1 MQASFSDC
9 ARHFIY
15 DISPD
20 VILFLIVLVC
30 VAYNGMWYQA
40 RVQALETSLMKME
53 EEVLELTASWN
64 EMEEEVKELTTS
76 LTNSN
81 RYGGQRLMGCSRA
94 PSQYSQ

>member
-15 DISPD
+15 DIRPD

-30 VAYNGMWYQA
+30 FAYTVMWYQA
-40 RVQALETSLMKME
+40 RVQALETSLMEME
-53 EEVLELTASWN
+53 GEVLELDASLKQ
-64 EMEEEVKELTTS
+64 MEEEVKELTTS

>member
-81 RYGGQRLMGCSRA
+81 MYGGQRMGCPRA